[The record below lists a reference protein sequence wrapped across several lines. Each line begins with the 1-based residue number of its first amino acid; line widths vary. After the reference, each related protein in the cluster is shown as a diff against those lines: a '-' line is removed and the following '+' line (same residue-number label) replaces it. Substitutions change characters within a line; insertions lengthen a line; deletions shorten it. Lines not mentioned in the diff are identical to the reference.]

1 MKVQVTG
8 QAPTIYQL
16 VSLNTLTNGNIK
28 KNPDGSFIFNQKFET
43 KREAEQFL
51 REQAHNI
58 AYNAAE
64 LSDMLAD
71 ISKYGQLTYDAAT
84 VRINR
89 LTSKN

>member
-16 VSLNTLTNGNIK
+16 VSLKTLTSNNIK
-28 KNPDGSFIFNQKFET
+28 KNPDGSFVFNQKFDT
-43 KREAEQFL
+43 KREAGQFL
-51 REQAHNI
+51 REQAHKI

-64 LSDMLAD
+64 LSDMLAE

-84 VRINR
+84 IRVNR
-89 LTSKN
+89 LTSKK